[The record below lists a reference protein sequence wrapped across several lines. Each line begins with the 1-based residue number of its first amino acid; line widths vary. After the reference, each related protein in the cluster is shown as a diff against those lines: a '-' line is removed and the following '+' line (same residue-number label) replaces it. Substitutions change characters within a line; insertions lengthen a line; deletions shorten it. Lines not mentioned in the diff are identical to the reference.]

1 MKKRNVLMGLMTAGL
16 ILVPIGG
23 LMAEDDTFTE
33 DTTLI
38 AAEEA
43 AAEEASLIMTEDT
56 TVQEENLCTGDGA
69 GTMTRSR
76 AGNGTGEGAREG
88 AGNGDQLRKQLKDGT
103 GENCVGTCL
112 TE

>member
-1 MKKRNVLMGLMTAGL
+1 MKKRSILMGLMTAGL
-16 ILVPIGG
+16 MLVPIGG
-23 LMAEDDTFTE
+23 LMAEDDAPTQ

-43 AAEEASLIMTEDT
+43 A
-56 TVQEENLCTGDGA
+56 VQEDDLCTGDGT

-76 AGNGTGEGAREG
+76 SGNGEGEGT
-88 AGNGDQLRKQLKDGT
+88 GNGDQLRKQLKDVT
-103 GENCVGTCL
+103 GENCDGACL